1 MPHAEQICYLRDAE
15 LREQGVEVHGVDH
28 ALDIGQAN
36 LEGEMP
42 RFQGGVTAQRI
53 SELYM
58 KR

>member
-1 MPHAEQICYLRDAE
+1 M
-15 LREQGVEVHGVDH
+15 DH

-53 SELYM
+53 SELHM